1 MTAIDMVAKKNVDD
15 LERPAV
21 RSPGLP
27 SVSGRFFS
35 GVEISQQPT
44 HAETG
49 DDEKHREIRQEKN
62 SVAPQVDLLA
72 RADGQAV
79 DDERRCSGRVIIG
92 RP

>member
-1 MTAIDMVAKKNVDD
+1 
-15 LERPAV
+15 
-21 RSPGLP
+21 
-27 SVSGRFFS
+27 VSGRFFS

-72 RADGQAV
+72 RADGQAI
-79 DDERRCSGRVIIG
+79 DGERRCSGRVVIVLDSAIVRRG
-92 RP
+92 SMGLILPIYQESF